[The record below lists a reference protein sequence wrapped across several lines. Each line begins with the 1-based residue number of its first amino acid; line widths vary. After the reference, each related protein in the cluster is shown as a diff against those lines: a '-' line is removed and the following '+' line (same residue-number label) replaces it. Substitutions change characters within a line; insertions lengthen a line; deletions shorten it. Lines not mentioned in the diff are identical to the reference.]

1 MTVLAQALALFL
13 RSNFFFT
20 FFRGVFL
27 FEVPYIEVS
36 ENPGNSPCFQCFF
49 LATAD
54 DDEEEEEDEVEVV
67 ALGGGGANAQW
78 MKVDGFG

>member
-20 FFRGVFL
+20 FLRGVFL

-49 LATAD
+49 LATE
-54 DDEEEEEDEVEVV
+54 DDEDEDEVVV
-67 ALGGGGANAQW
+67 VVVVLGGGGANAQW

>member
-20 FFRGVFL
+20 FLRGVFF

-49 LATAD
+49 LAT
-54 DDEEEEEDEVEVV
+54 EDEAVV
-67 ALGGGGANAQW
+67 VVLGGGGANAQW